1 MRGIVLEIKG
11 DRCTVMKQD
20 GSFAEVQ
27 NRHYAVGQE
36 IRLGTPGRT
45 RYPAVAACLALVC
58 SALLGAYLYFTPTSF
73 IYLDINPSIRLD
85 LNRFERVIGVVPLND
100 DAENLLSA
108 ATVSRKNAQACMND
122 IVAACQAQRYLNA
135 ENTDVEISVCT
146 ADKTLESDLE
156 SASALI
162 GDGELAVSVFQ
173 LDAEEN
179 NSALKNRISARR
191 LRAVNAYTE
200 IFGGTLEENL
210 QALRGFSSDE
220 IYEAIKEY
228 RRALH
233 RESLSEA
240 QPEASKAPAAGTET
254 DAPVTAE
261 TQGEPQ
267 PSEST
272 AKPPRPSRP
281 TQETSAARDDRSPGI
296 RRLTAKRLAA
306 IRAYTERFGGTLEE
320 NAALLQGVTSDEI
333 YRKIE
338 AAAAGEAPQ

>member
-1 MRGIVLEIKG
+1 MRGIVLEIRG
-11 DRCTVMKQD
+11 DRCAVMKKD

-27 NRHYAVGQE
+27 NRNYAVGQE
-36 IRLGTPGRT
+36 IRLDAPVRP
-45 RYPAVAACLALVC
+45 RHLAAAACLVLV
-58 SALLGAYLYFTPTSF
+58 GAHLYFTPTSF
-73 IYLDINPSIRLD
+73 VYLDINPSIRLD
-85 LNRFERVIGVVPLND
+85 LNRFERVIDVVPLND

-108 ATVSRKNAQACMND
+108 ATVSRKNAQACMSD

-146 ADKTLESDLE
+146 ADKALESDLE
-156 SASALI
+156 SASASI
-162 GDGELAVSVFQ
+162 GDGELSVSVFQ
-173 LDAEEN
+173 MDAEEN
-179 NSALKNRISARR
+179 DSALKNRISARR

-233 RESLSEA
+233 RESLSET
-240 QPEASKAPAAGTET
+240 QPETSETSPAEAET
-254 DAPVTAE
+254 DAPAE
-261 TQGEPQ
+261 TEAQGEPQ

-272 AKPPRPSRP
+272 AKPPRPARP
-281 TQETSAARDDRSPGI
+281 AQATSAASDSQSPGLH
-296 RRLTAKRLAA
+296 RLTAKRLAA

-320 NAALLQGVTSDEI
+320 NAALLQGVSSDEI
-333 YRKIE
+333 YRQIE
-338 AAAAGEAPQ
+338 AAVTGEAPQ